1 MPQEVIELKPCPF
14 CGGEAVIKTNPDIP
28 GLNGYQIGCE
38 SKPTQYVCPGCISGS
53 TYYWNK
59 EMAITSWNRRAK
71 PAPHPDPLTPEDE
84 LADTIA
90 RQKELDV

>member
-1 MPQEVIELKPCPF
+1 MPREVIELKPCPF

-53 TYYWNK
+53 TYYWNE

-71 PAPHPDPLTPEDE
+71 PAPHPDPLTPEED
-84 LADTIA
+84 LPTQL
-90 RQKELDV
+90 RVRRS